1 MKKFFSYSMLLG
13 LFALTLLSSC
23 NNDQSYADRLNEE
36 RNAVNAYLV
45 NHRVVMSVPEDSV
58 FEVGADAPF
67 YRLDPDGNIYMQV
80 LNAGDRVNDKAKTG
94 EPINFRYSR
103 YSLSVWYADG
113 TWKEYSG
120 NENAMNAAPCSF
132 NYSDYTL
139 PSSSQCHSTRSTR
152 LPNPLH
158 LYTAN
163 QLPHFLKRPTDLV
176 YIRRASRATNQRQA
190 RLRWTRSRKS
200 GEANGSS
207 SRIIHPRR

>member
-139 PSSSQCHSTRSTR
+139 PSSSQWGYGLQYPLIFLGVECEVNLVIKSQFGFTSEISYVMPFFYHVRYYHS
-152 LPNPLH
+152 
-158 LYTAN
+158 
-163 QLPHFLKRPTDLV
+163 Q
-176 YIRRASRATNQRQA
+176 I
-190 RLRWTRSRKS
+190 
-200 GEANGSS
+200 
-207 SRIIHPRR
+207 